1 MVKLVKS
8 HLNENFLQPSTLT
21 PRERVRL
28 ALRSQEPD
36 RVPIDL
42 DGWATYFTEG
52 AYRTLIQHLGINEG
66 LPWLRLQS
74 MIWKPIPGPIRTTP
88 DATGDWRK

>member
-1 MVKLVKS
+1 MVKIVES
-8 HLNENFLQPSTLT
+8 QLNKHFPQPFTLT

-52 AYRTLIQHLGINEG
+52 AYRNLLQHLGMSG
-66 LPWLRLQS
+66 QKVVLRLS
-74 MIWKPIPGPIRTTP
+74 GVTDPRTV
-88 DATGDWRK
+88 DLFGRELIGLA